1 MKDMVAKAGKVKLY
15 IYTGNSTGQV
25 SENFIDNIQLSTV
38 TNDNQ
43 QATLRIPQYH
53 SDYDIA
59 AYTGQQ
65 ADTNAGENLLV
76 NGSFEDE
83 KGWGKAGDATV
94 GAGGKAHIQA
104 ERSRD
109 AADGKWSLKLLSSNH
124 TAYVSK
130 PVSRYEPNAVYHL
143 SLKYKH
149 VSGRNPTV
157 AVWQDGVNI
166 SSPSQELKGT
176 SGTWNTFDTYFV
188 PEEGASNLTVFLYSP
203 SAGEKT
209 VNLYDDI
216 QLEPTSLVST
226 YFEKVNDA
234 AAQPTAIVS
243 SFKRVNPTAITI
255 EAKPGTGMVVFNESF
270 QKGWKAYIVKDGV
283 ASNSAAVGAVMQPPG
298 ELISDHVEVNGFANG
313 WVIDAKK
320 YKAAAGTSNYHIALL
335 YTPQRAM
342 YKGFIVSI
350 LTILTVTAYLAHYT
364 WRNRFEHIWRQRI

>member
-1 MKDMVAKAGKVKLY
+1 
-15 IYTGNSTGQV
+15 
-25 SENFIDNIQLSTV
+25 
-38 TNDNQ
+38 
-43 QATLRIPQYH
+43 
-53 SDYDIA
+53 
-59 AYTGQQ
+59 
-65 ADTNAGENLLV
+65 
-76 NGSFEDE
+76 
-83 KGWGKAGDATV
+83 V

-149 VSGRNPTV
+149 VAGRNPTV

-216 QLEPTSLVST
+216 QLEPTSLVSK